1 MKKIITKYLLVFV
14 FFLILLEIFS
24 LIFSKLNL
32 LYVNYD
38 PDYIH
43 SYGNNW
49 RTENTKWGSWH
60 KKNYTDVHSS
70 KCFNVEYK
78 SNNIGARDNDDYNLD
93 KIQDSILLIGDS
105 HAEGYGVN
113 FEDTFHQK
121 LQNKITKKI
130 LNFGTAGNFGTV
142 QSYLIYKNLA
152 SKYKHSEIIYFF
164 NPASDFIDNDWNYWK
179 TKVRK
184 FRNRPYFI
192 YDDLNKEYKIYY
204 PNDNSNKITIY
215 FKDIIFLKIKPFL
228 LKYTYTANTLRTIN
242 FLISQDQIVENTDVT
257 KKKIYSSKNKS
268 YFNNDKLSVN
278 GTIYFIE
285 KFLELAKNKK
295 VTILIIP
302 HKSDLELISKGN
314 NFKNLNWF
322 KKLKKISKKY
332 NVKLINFTDFV
343 DNKNYKQ
350 LIHTCDDHWNAA
362 GNNFAANIVLDKIP
376 KINP

>member
-1 MKKIITKYLLVFV
+1 MKKKISKYLLVFV

-49 RTENTKWGSWH
+49 RTENTEWGSWH
-60 KKNYTDVHSS
+60 KNNYSDVHKS
-70 KCFNVEYK
+70 KCFKVKYK
-78 SNNIGARDNDDYNLD
+78 SNNIGARDNEDYNLD
-93 KIQDSILLIGDS
+93 KFKDSILLIGDS

-113 FEDTFHQK
+113 FEDTFHQV
-121 LQNKITKKI
+121 LQNKIKKKI

-142 QSYLIYKNLA
+142 QSYIIYKNLA

-184 FRNRPYFI
+184 FRNRPYYI
-192 YDDLNKEYKIYY
+192 YEELNNDYKIYY
-204 PNDNSNKITIY
+204 PNDSKNKISIY
-215 FKDIIFLKIKPFL
+215 FKDIIFFKVKPFL

-242 FLISQDQIVENTDVT
+242 FLFAERNMKSNVNLLKEN
-257 KKKIYSSKNKS
+257 IMIGKNRS
-268 YFNNDKLSVN
+268 YFNEDTLSVN
-278 GTIYFIE
+278 GTLHFIE
-285 KFLELAKNKK
+285 KFLKLAEGKK
-295 VTILIIP
+295 VTILVIP

-314 NFKNLNWF
+314 DYKNLNWF
-322 KKLKKISKKY
+322 KKLKKMSIKY
-332 NVKLINFTDFV
+332 NVNLLNFTDYV
-343 DNKNYKQ
+343 DNKKYKK
-350 LIHTCDDHWNAA
+350 LIHSCDDHWNAA
-362 GNNFAANIVLDKIP
+362 GNDFAANIIFNQ
-376 KINP
+376 IYNN